1 MLVLN
6 LVARRR
12 EGRMICYLSAVILAI
27 LALVVVIV
35 VLTMMVTNQGIK
47 KMDKFWSK

>member
-1 MLVLN
+1 
-6 LVARRR
+6 
-12 EGRMICYLSAVILAI
+12 MICYLSAVILAI

-47 KMDKFWSK
+47 KMDKF